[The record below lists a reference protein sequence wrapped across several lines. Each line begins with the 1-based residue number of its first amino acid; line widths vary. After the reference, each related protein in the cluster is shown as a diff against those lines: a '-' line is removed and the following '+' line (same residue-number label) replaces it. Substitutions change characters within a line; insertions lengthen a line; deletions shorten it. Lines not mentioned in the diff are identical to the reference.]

1 MKRIQTTL
9 ALGLMWSLALSSCAT
24 VSGRNRILGGMAL
37 GGVMGAGGGS
47 VLSPNDE
54 SRAINA
60 LVFGLLGG
68 LIGGGGAAFSDPN
81 GANQSGK
88 NPSLKEKELGS
99 TAANSKQLELNSS
112 DALPEFV
119 KKRFRPVVI
128 EEFIESDRVSEEGT
142 LHEPH
147 KAYRIKRPAE
157 LIARPIGVDSEMANS
172 EPANGGQNGL

>member
-1 MKRIQTTL
+1 MT
-9 ALGLMWSLALSSCAT
+9 
-24 VSGRNRILGGMAL
+24 L
-37 GGVMGAGGGS
+37 GGVMGAGGGA

-60 LVFGLLGG
+60 IVFGLLGG
-68 LIGGGGAAFSDPN
+68 LIGGGAAIFSDPN

-88 NPSLKEKELGS
+88 NPSLKESELGS
-99 TAANSKQLELNSS
+99 AGEKSKQFELNSS
-112 DALPEFV
+112 EALPEFV

-157 LIARPIGVDSEMANS
+157 LIARPIGVGSEMANT
-172 EPANGGQNGL
+172 EPMKGGQNGL